1 VKVTQRDLDRL
12 MTGYNLSAEQVDAM
26 VRREDSQFRI
36 LMDNHAACSALA
48 ARGGRYTCQAYEH
61 RPGICREYECYILA
75 GARDWM
81 ARYESHTPLDPGNP
95 FHAARDEAELQREV
109 ETAIQ
114 RMRAD
119 NLADCGQLLNGA
131 KGRVYENLPALMET
145 LSGAEFE
152 HTFPPR

>member
-1 VKVTQRDLDRL
+1 
-12 MTGYNLSAEQVDAM
+12 
-26 VRREDSQFRI
+26 
-36 LMDNHAACSALA
+36 
-48 ARGGRYTCQAYEH
+48 
-61 RPGICREYECYILA
+61 
-75 GARDWM
+75 M
-81 ARYESHTPLDPGNP
+81 ARYEAHTPLDPGNP